1 MIKFRILFEDM
12 CWANNDE
19 GTMVG
24 SSGVGAMMGMM
35 GSSDGETISGKQR
48 RGSNVWEHASKSIG
62 EQWY

>member
-19 GTMVG
+19 GTVVG
-24 SSGVGAMMGMM
+24 SSGVGAMMG
-35 GSSDGETISGKQR
+35 SSDKETIHVNGKQR

>member
-1 MIKFRILFEDM
+1 MIKFRKFFEDM
-12 CWANNDE
+12 WWANNDE

-24 SSGVGAMMGMM
+24 SSGVGAMMG
-35 GSSDGETISGKQR
+35 SSDGEAINGKQR